1 MGFQPNSQIPIIEVE
16 KASID
21 VNSSNSQDILTAAK
35 GGGVSFAGKIFEYII
50 RFAFGIFIARV
61 VGLEQYGLY
70 TLAITVSLVATNI
83 AMLGLQTGLVRFLPE
98 SIREKDDKTTWEII
112 QVSIGIP
119 LIFGLVLALGLF
131 FLADNLAVLLFHD
144 LRLAPLLRIS
154 SLLIPLDTL
163 ATLSY
168 VITISYKQPKYSVIT
183 DNILAP
189 VMKLLLA
196 ASFLAIG
203 LSTKGIIIA
212 QIISSTTAL
221 VVLLYFVNSLFP
233 LIRPLGSTFKHFG
246 KLMRY
251 SLTVYWGWIVNT
263 LSATFTTLALGFVG
277 LASGVGVYT
286 AASRFSLIGSMFYLS
301 IGNISTPII
310 ADLYSQGNTAQLKAY
325 YQTTARWLITFNLP
339 VFLTSVL
346 YAKPLLSLFG
356 DDFTTGFASMIILA
370 IGTLA
375 YTSTGLG
382 ANTLDMTDHPKVNS
396 INSVIL
402 VTILIILNILLVP
415 RYEVIGAALA
425 TSISTVLIN
434 LICLV
439 EVWVLLRVQ
448 PYNRHLL
455 KPLLAGLIAGLVAVI
470 INRFLPLPYLL
481 QLVVGG
487 GMLWFVYFG
496 MLLLFKL
503 PQEDMVIV
511 ESTLAKIRS
520 RPLLK
525 NLIAKYKHKED

>member
-1 MGFQPNSQIPIIEVE
+1 MGFQPNSQIPITDIE
-16 KASID
+16 KATLETN
-21 VNSSNSQDILTAAK
+21 NSNNEDILIAAK
-35 GGGVSFAGKIFEYII
+35 GGGVSFAGRIFEYIV

-61 VGLEQYGLY
+61 VGPEQYGLY

-83 AMLGLQTGLVRFLPE
+83 AMLGLQTGLVRFLPA
-98 SIREKDDKTTWEII
+98 SIREKDDETTWGII
-112 QVSIGIP
+112 QISIGIP
-119 LIFGLVLALGLF
+119 LIFSLILALGLF
-131 FLADNLAVLLFHD
+131 LLADNLAVLLFHD
-144 LRLAPLLRIS
+144 IRMVPLLRIA

-163 ATLSY
+163 SFMAY
-168 VITISYKQPKYSVIT
+168 IITISYKQPKYNVIAN
-183 DNILAP
+183 NILSP
-189 VMKLLLA
+189 LVKLLLA
-196 ASFLAIG
+196 AAFLAIG
-203 LSTKGIIIA
+203 LSTKGILIA
-212 QIISSTTAL
+212 QVIASIAGLL
-221 VVLLYFVNSLFP
+221 VLIYFVNSLFP
-233 LIRPLGSTFKHFG
+233 LLRPLGSVFKYIG

-286 AASRFSLIGSMFYLS
+286 AASRFSMIGSMFYLS

-310 ADLYSQGNTAQLKAY
+310 ADLYSQGSNDQLKAY
-325 YQTTARWLITFNLP
+325 YQTTARWLIIFNLP

-370 IGTLA
+370 FGTLA

-402 VTILIILNILLVP
+402 VIILIMLNILLVP

-425 TSISTVLIN
+425 TSISTVLVN
-434 LICLV
+434 LLCLI
-439 EVWVLLRVQ
+439 EVWVLLRIQ
-448 PYNRHLL
+448 PYNRSLF

-470 INRFLPLPYLL
+470 INRFLPLPYLP
-481 QLVVGG
+481 QLIVGG
-487 GMLWFVYFG
+487 GTLWLVYFG
-496 MLLLFKL
+496 LLLLFKL
-503 PQEDMVIV
+503 PPEDMLVV
-511 ESTLAKIRS
+511 ERTISRIRIKS
-520 RPLLK
+520 SFINLFTK
-525 NLIAKYKHKED
+525 NKHK